1 MSFINIIKHLYK
13 DLPISERYVNKLQ
26 FYIYIK

>member
-1 MSFINIIKHLYK
+1 MSFINIIKHMYK
-13 DLPISERYVNKLQ
+13 DLPINERCVNKLQ